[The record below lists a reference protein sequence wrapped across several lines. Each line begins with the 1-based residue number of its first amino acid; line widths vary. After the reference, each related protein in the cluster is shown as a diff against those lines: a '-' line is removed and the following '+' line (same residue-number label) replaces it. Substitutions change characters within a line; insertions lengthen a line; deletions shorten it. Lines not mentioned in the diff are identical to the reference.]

1 MKKATIT
8 VTFEQEKLKA
18 IQFYMSKCETS
29 LEAELDD
36 FMAKLYKKYVPSQ
49 TREYIESGEEP
60 EPRPRPRAERP
71 DRSIGQTRSEENET

>member
-60 EPRPRPRAERP
+60 DPRPRLRAERP
-71 DRSIGQTRSEENET
+71 DCSAGQMQRGEDEA

>member
-18 IQFYMSKCETS
+18 IQFYLGKSGAS

-36 FMAKLYKKYVPSQ
+36 FMAKLYKKYVPAQ
-49 TREYIESGEEP
+49 TREYI
-60 EPRPRPRAERP
+60 
-71 DRSIGQTRSEENET
+71 

>member
-18 IQFYMSKCETS
+18 IQLCETS

>member
-18 IQFYMSKCETS
+18 VQFYLGKSGAS
-29 LEAELDD
+29 LEAELDG
-36 FMAKLYKKYVPSQ
+36 FMERLYKKYVPSR

-60 EPRPRPRAERP
+60 PGGASGPFCRPNAER
-71 DRSIGQTRSEENET
+71 RG